1 MMSWKRPRLILKDGS
16 SAIERSLLKSRS
28 ATLERRNDFS
38 HSHTASAGCSRQQQF
53 SINRFNGFPLAR
65 GLQRRM
71 PHVNSFVLALLAS
84 LDLVNAPSR
93 TDVGQRAA
101 AKASANLSEYSYE
114 KGIYMKINFFNADHI
129 HALIDLPTNL
139 TIEQVMQLLKGSSS
153 HWINQNQLVKGR
165 FAWGRG
171 YGAFSV
177 SHSDVSKVADYI
189 ARQEEHHRKRSFA
202 EEYELFINRYGLE
215 WHDEGNR

>member
-1 MMSWKRPRLILKDGS
+1 
-16 SAIERSLLKSRS
+16 
-28 ATLERRNDFS
+28 
-38 HSHTASAGCSRQQQF
+38 
-53 SINRFNGFPLAR
+53 
-65 GLQRRM
+65 
-71 PHVNSFVLALLAS
+71 LAS
-84 LDLVNAPSR
+84 LDLGNASPR
-93 TDVGQRAA
+93 ADVDKRAA
-101 AKASANLSEYSYE
+101 ARASANLSEYSHD
-114 KGIYMKINFFNADHI
+114 KGIYMKINYFNADHT

-153 HWINQNQLVKGR
+153 HWINQNHLVKGR